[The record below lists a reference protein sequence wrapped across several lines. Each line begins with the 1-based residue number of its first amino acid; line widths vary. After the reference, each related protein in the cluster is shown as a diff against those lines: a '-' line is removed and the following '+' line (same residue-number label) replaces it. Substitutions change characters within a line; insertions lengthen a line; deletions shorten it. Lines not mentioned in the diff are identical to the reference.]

1 MKNKVFKPLAKIKTV
16 YVCQSCGT
24 ESPKWM
30 GRCSACGE
38 WNTYKEL
45 QLQKETKIE
54 EKSKAWQESGVDK
67 KYAEPLPIDRIQTGK
82 TSRLQTQNIE
92 FDRVLGGGIVP
103 GSLILLG
110 GHPGIGKSTLLLQLC
125 SQLPDTSVLYVSG
138 EESEEQI
145 KLRAQR
151 ITKTPLP
158 KTFVFTEVNISKV
171 LKASKKLMPGLII
184 IDSIQTMASPFID
197 STPGTV
203 SQIREC
209 AADLQRFAKELH
221 IPVILVGHITKDG
234 HIAGPKV
241 LEHIVDVVL
250 QFEGDPNYN
259 YRLLR
264 SQKNRFGSTD
274 EIGIYEMRGDGLAE
288 VSNPSELF
296 LSQSETNLS
305 GSAIGIMLEGQR
317 PVLVETQALVSPAVY
332 GNPQRSTTG
341 FDLRRLGMLLA
352 VLEKRVGLTFAQNDV
367 YLNIAG
373 GLKIKDPGMDLS
385 VVAALI
391 SSLEDSIVYRQDCFV
406 GEVGLSGEIRAVTH
420 ITQRI
425 KEADKLGFKRLFLSL
440 SNMKGLDLSKLNL
453 ELIPVTKLT
462 DLYELMF

>member
-1 MKNKVFKPLAKIKTV
+1 MTILAKTKTV
-16 YVCQSCGT
+16 YVCQSCGAD
-24 ESPKWM
+24 SPKWM
-30 GRCSACGE
+30 GRCSSCGE
-38 WNTYKEL
+38 WNTYQEMRI
-45 QLQKETKIE
+45 QKETLAE
-54 EKSKAWQESGVDK
+54 EKRKDWKGQEPKHNRSH
-67 KYAEPLPIDRIQTGK
+67 PLPLDDIKIGR
-82 TSRLQTQNIE
+82 TSRFISGNLE

-110 GHPGIGKSTLLLQLC
+110 GNPGIGKSTLLLQLC
-125 SQLPDTSVLYVSG
+125 SQMSQQDILYVSG

-145 KLRAQR
+145 KLRAER
-151 ITKTPLP
+151 IAKHPLP
-158 KTFVFTEVNISKV
+158 KTFVFTEVNTSKV
-171 LKASKKLMPGLII
+171 LKAAKKLMPSLII
-184 IDSIQTMASPFID
+184 IDSIQTMTSPYLE
-197 STPGTV
+197 SAPGTV

-209 AADLQRFAKELH
+209 AADLQRFAKELN
-221 IPVILVGHITKDG
+221 IPVILVGHITKEG

-264 SQKNRFGSTD
+264 VQKNRFGSTD

-288 VSNPSELF
+288 VNNPSELF
-296 LSQSETNLS
+296 ISQSETELS
-305 GSAIGIMLEGQR
+305 GSAIGVMLEGQR
-317 PVLVETQALVSPAVY
+317 PVLVESQALVSPAVY

-352 VLEKRVGLTFAQNDV
+352 VLEKRVGLSLAQNDV

-385 VVAALI
+385 VVAAI
-391 SSLEDSIVYRQDCFV
+391 MSSLEDTIVYQSDCFV

-420 ITQRI
+420 IGQRVR
-425 KEADKLGFKRLFLSL
+425 EADKLGFKRMFLAG
-440 SNMKGLDLSKLNL
+440 SNMKGLKTEDLHI
-453 ELIPVTKLT
+453 ELIPVNKLT
-462 DLYELMF
+462 DLYDLMF